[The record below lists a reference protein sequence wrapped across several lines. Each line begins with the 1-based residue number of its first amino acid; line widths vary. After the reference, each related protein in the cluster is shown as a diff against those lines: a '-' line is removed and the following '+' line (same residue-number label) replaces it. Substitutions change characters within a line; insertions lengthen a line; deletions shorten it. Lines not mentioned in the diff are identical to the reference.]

1 MARLCLN
8 CDGCVHSANALARR
22 HPRWLLCDKCN
33 AQPAIVRCLDEN
45 VSLCQ
50 SCEWNHSNGVTGM
63 GHQSQAIS
71 CYTGCPSLSEISR
84 IWSAVLDGGSAS
96 GGFGA
101 SGWESLAGSGVPK
114 NDTNCISNCLERG
127 DSEGSSF
134 GVVSAGKLNEVLA
147 ESNCTPKFEPWMTPS
162 TIIPSNP
169 NCIPPQCK
177 DQAPFLPQESSQ
189 LPKVVKFQAPIF
201 HIYPNCLF
209 VLRYTDIYIMHTGI
223 KFPKMDQER
232 EIDKTIT
239 SDTNNDDNQ
248 MNKFM
253 IS

>member
-1 MARLCLN
+1 MTRLIRGELGKNISSMRHLCELCWRTSAIVYCKADMARLCLN

-45 VSLCQ
+45 MSLCQ

-84 IWSAVLDGGSAS
+84 IWSAVLDGGSPS
-96 GGFGA
+96 GGFGT
-101 SGWESLAGSGVPK
+101 SGWESLAGSGGPK
-114 NDTNCISNCLERG
+114 NETNCISNCLERR

-169 NCIPPQCK
+169 NCIQPQCK

-189 LPKVVKFQAPIF
+189 LPKVIKFQAPIF
-201 HIYPNCLF
+201 HIYP
-209 VLRYTDIYIMHTGI
+209 I
-223 KFPKMDQER
+223 KLLVCSKVQ
-232 EIDKTIT
+232 
-239 SDTNNDDNQ
+239 
-248 MNKFM
+248 
-253 IS
+253 